1 MQMKCPN
8 CRAELHEKSYKG
20 IDVDFCNN
28 CRGMWLDADELDELE
43 DKAFDED
50 DLKGSLMVSRSTG
63 NRRCPHCDSR
73 LKKFQYRLY
82 SLELE
87 YCDNDH
93 GYWLDAGE
101 EKRVIELMKQ
111 REQDMERK
119 LDAESEWQ
127 KMLKK
132 LRKKSIF
139 K

>member
-8 CRAELHEKSYKG
+8 CQAELYEKSYKG
-20 IDVDFCNN
+20 IDVDFCDN

-50 DLKGSLMVSRSTG
+50 DLKGSLMVSSSTG
-63 NRRCPHCDSR
+63 NRHCPHCDSR

-101 EKRVIELMKQ
+101 EKRVLELMKQ

-119 LDAESEWQ
+119 FDAESEWQ